1 MSTQVRQSD
10 IIAIAVSVIVA
21 LIIAALMIRSTRK
34 TLREHARHTAE
45 REYKINYDN
54 NMFFSGGSKSKSLG
68 QHPYLTTTNAF
79 LLFAGV
85 FIGYILSHFR

>member
-1 MSTQVRQSD
+1 MSKIRQSD
-10 IIAIAVSVIVA
+10 IIAITVSVIVA
-21 LIIAALMIRSTRK
+21 LFIAGLMIRSTRK

-45 REYKINYDN
+45 REYKINRD

>member
-21 LIIAALMIRSTRK
+21 LIIAALMMMSTRK

-45 REYKINYDN
+45 REHKINRD
-54 NMFFSGGSKSKSLG
+54 NMFFSGGSNSKSPG

-85 FIGYILSHFR
+85 LIGYILSYFV